1 MNGTGGIKERDLY
14 VSQQDLEG
22 MWDFDRLEYL
32 KWRRVESRV
41 MAQIEEARGLSV
53 NPLKE

>member
-1 MNGTGGIKERDLY
+1 M
-14 VSQQDLEG
+14 SQQDLEG

>member
-1 MNGTGGIKERDLY
+1 MVQEALKKGIY

-32 KWRRVESRV
+32 KWRRVEFRV